1 MHPQSRLEIG
11 NVVRMTA
18 GDLEG
23 QTGIV
28 TKPIAETSP
37 GHVLVYS
44 AGYIQGVTVSKAE
57 VLTADRSSEGYAQL
71 AYNLIKLGSLVIEQ
85 GLL

>member
-1 MHPQSRLEIG
+1 MNSQSRLEIG
-11 NVVRMTA
+11 DVVRVTA
-18 GDLEG
+18 GDLDG

-28 TKPIAETSP
+28 SKPITETSP

-44 AGYIQGVTVSKAE
+44 SGYIQGVTVSMAD
-57 VLTADRSSEGYAQL
+57 VLPADRPSEGYAQL